1 VLFSKVLASQ
11 ITAFDT
17 ELFALRPGIA
27 KANSMN
33 IECIILITD
42 SLSSVKKIV
51 DFSVYSEQVHSL
63 TVCSVLK
70 SFFSCGLNHKIKF

>member
-1 VLFSKVLASQ
+1 MLSSKVLASQ

-17 ELFALRPGIA
+17 ELFAIRPGIA

-42 SLSSVKKIV
+42 SLSSVKKTY
-51 DFSVYSEQVHSL
+51 FL

>member
-1 VLFSKVLASQ
+1 MLSSKVLASQ

-17 ELFALRPGIA
+17 ELFAIRPGIA
-27 KANSMN
+27 KANSMD
-33 IECIILITD
+33 IKCIILITD
-42 SLSSVKKIV
+42 SLSSVKKT
-51 DFSVYSEQVHSL
+51 HSL

>member
-1 VLFSKVLASQ
+1 VLSSKVLASQ

-17 ELFALRPGIA
+17 ELFAIRPGIA
-27 KANSMN
+27 KAISMD

-42 SLSSVKKIV
+42 SLSSVKKTV
-51 DFSVYSEQVHSL
+51 DLSVYSEQAHFL
-63 TVCSVLK
+63 TVCSILK

>member
-1 VLFSKVLASQ
+1 VLSSKVLASQ

-17 ELFALRPGIA
+17 ELFAIRPDIA
-27 KANSMN
+27 KANSMD

-42 SLSSVKKIV
+42 SLSSVKKTV
-51 DFSVYSEQVHSL
+51 DLSVYSEQAHSL